1 MCLVVALLG
10 LAIGLSVPGLAQEQ
24 NTVDPE
30 VRRQIEALIV
40 KFDEAYNRSDA
51 VAIADLF
58 TPDAVQVWEW
68 ESAGGVASGQQAIE
82 KRYEAQFATSPRKL
96 VRKRR
101 VDCFGLAA
109 IRSATD
115 RNWSVVTRRPES
127 SAPVT
132 FGITWRS
139 SVGVWSLRAGFFSRS
154 ISSRVITGCGVLASF
169 SIGSEACQ
177 AAFHRRSARTS

>member
-68 ESAGGVASGQQAIE
+68 ESAGGVASV
-82 KRYEAQFATSPRKL
+82 SKL
-96 VRKRR
+96 SRR
-101 VDCFGLAA
+101 GMK
-109 IRSATD
+109 
-115 RNWSVVTRRPES
+115 PS
-127 SAPVT
+127 S
-132 FGITWRS
+132 
-139 SVGVWSLRAGFFSRS
+139 
-154 ISSRVITGCGVLASF
+154 
-169 SIGSEACQ
+169 
-177 AAFHRRSARTS
+177 